1 MCVMPRGQPERWM
14 GFRLTFVNRDR
25 YNPRFVIFQ
34 REKKE

>member
-1 MCVMPRGQPERWM
+1 MILSYARK
-14 GFRLTFVNRDR
+14 GFRLTFVNKDR